1 MGQLL
6 LLLLLLMLL
15 MLIYVLVLLVH
26 VGSHAIVWVGGRR
39 PRCSITT
46 GTASR
51 TLGRIGLEYHAIHR
65 IDQITVETS
74 RILPSLGINTA
85 ITLG

>member
-26 VGSHAIVWVGGRR
+26 VGSYAIVWVGGRR